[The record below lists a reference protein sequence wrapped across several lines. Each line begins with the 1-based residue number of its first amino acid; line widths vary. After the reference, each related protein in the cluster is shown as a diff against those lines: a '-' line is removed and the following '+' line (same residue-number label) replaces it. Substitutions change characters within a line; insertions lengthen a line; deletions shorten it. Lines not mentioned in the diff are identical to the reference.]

1 MADILHIADGNI
13 GDFKQFNLKTFQDGT
28 VSLETIFPSDARQGA
43 LSSLEVTLSATPGTV
58 TTITLPDT
66 AQGFRIYPRTNA
78 VRFSIN
84 ENPAAVGASSSTTIA
99 ASAFGVGGI
108 AKRDQW
114 EVRLLETGASR
125 TLRLNSLVA
134 STVVDVEVF

>member
-1 MADILHIADGNI
+1 MSDILHIADGNI

-28 VSLETIFPSDARQGA
+28 VALETSFPSDARNGA
-43 LSSLEVTLSATPGTV
+43 LGSLEATLSITPGTV

-66 AQGFRIYPRTNA
+66 AQGFRLYPRVNA
-78 VRFSIN
+78 IRFAIG

-108 AKRDQW
+108 AKKDQW

-125 TLRLNSLVA
+125 TLRLSSLVA